1 MKAVYYILRGGI
13 ICIALILLFI
23 LQTAIMPHLSLAS
36 TPNLMLVF
44 VSMMGFMRGRKTG
57 AFTGLI
63 AGLMLDLFSG
73 LLFGTYSFIYM
84 LLGYL
89 NGFFRKIYFGD
100 SIRLPVL
107 LTAATDL
114 IYGFMIYG
122 VFFLLNGKTDVWYYF
137 FNVMM
142 PEMIYTVICALVLY
156 FPAYHLNN
164 LLDRIRNRRER
175 RIA

>member
-13 ICIALILLFI
+13 IFIALILIFI
-23 LQTAIMPHLSLAS
+23 LQTAILPHLSLNV
-36 TPNLMLVF
+36 TPNLMLIM

-57 AFTGLI
+57 AFTGL
-63 AGLMLDLFSG
+63 S
-73 LLFGTYSFIYM
+73 YM

-100 SIRLPVL
+100 SIRLPVI

-122 VFFLLNGKTDVWYYF
+122 VFFLFKGKTDVWYYF
-137 FNVMM
+137 LNVMV
-142 PEMIYTVICALVLY
+142 PEMVLTVICALVLY
-156 FPAYHLNN
+156 FPVYHLNN

>member
-1 MKAVYYILRGGI
+1 MKAVFYILRGGI
-13 ICIALILLFI
+13 IFIALVLVFI
-23 LQTAIMPHLSLAS
+23 LETSIMPHFLLVCV
-36 TPNLMLVF
+36 PNLVLIF

-57 AFTGLI
+57 AVTGLI
-63 AGLMLDLFSG
+63 AGLMLDLFSS
-73 LLFGTYSFIYM
+73 LLFGTYALIYM

-114 IYGFMIYG
+114 IYGFLMYG
-122 VFFLLNGKTDVWYYF
+122 VFFLFNGKTDVYYYF
-137 FNVMM
+137 GNVMM
-142 PEMIYTVICALVLY
+142 PEMIYTVICALVMY
-156 FPAYHLNN
+156 FPVYHLNN
-164 LLDRIRNRRER
+164 LLEKLRNRRDR

>member
-1 MKAVYYILRGGI
+1 
-13 ICIALILLFI
+13 
-23 LQTAIMPHLSLAS
+23 LQTAIVPHLGLN
-36 TPNLMLVF
+36 TNPNLMLIL
-44 VSMMGFMRGRKTG
+44 VSMMGFMRGRKAG
-57 AFTGLI
+57 AFTGLV

-73 LLFGTYSFIYM
+73 LLFGTYSLIYM

-100 SIRLPVL
+100 SIRLPVI

-137 FNVMM
+137 FNVMV
-142 PEMIYTVICALVLY
+142 PEMVITVICALVLY
-156 FPAYHLNN
+156 FPVYHLNN
-164 LLDRIRNRRER
+164 FLDSIRNRRER

>member
-13 ICIALILLFI
+13 IFIALILIFI
-23 LQTAIMPHLSLAS
+23 LQTAILPHLSLTC
-36 TPNLMLVF
+36 TPNLMLIM

-57 AFTGLI
+57 AFTGLV

-73 LLFGTYSFIYM
+73 LLFGTYSLIYM

-100 SIRLPVL
+100 SIRLPVI

-122 VFFLLNGKTDVWYYF
+122 VFFLFKGKTDVWYYF
-137 FNVMM
+137 LNVMV
-142 PEMIYTVICALVLY
+142 PEMVITVICALVLY
-156 FPAYHLNN
+156 FPVYHLNN